1 MVGLERE
8 LHEEIAA
15 SNFRK
20 VFRTFRKERRRFNI
34 QVNRGSG
41 Y

>member
-1 MVGLERE
+1 VGLERE

-20 VFRTFRKERRRFNI
+20 VFRTFRKERRRFDI